1 MEKSPLHKFFRKS
14 ATLLVALCACAAS
27 AQTMQVISELTDAD
41 GNVYDT
47 PMGMCV
53 SPNGRYIAMYV
64 GYSQNVVA
72 IYDTET
78 GESAVFSDEATA
90 ENRNIQ
96 YVNDDGVGVC
106 INGNVPLIISIDGT
120 STELPVPDGYD
131 KAAPRYASDDLSIIG
146 GYAMVG
152 DSWSGTS
159 YPCIWRDGE
168 FETLPYPTQDEL
180 SIGTTYGAAVS
191 RVSCD
196 GSVLI
201 GYVRDRLSRYP
212 LVVWYRQD
220 DGSYEYD
227 AVCARY
233 VSYSSSTDP
242 DRPYST
248 LRGSDL
254 SHNGRYVS
262 MDVSVTDEDYGSCR
276 ACLYDLET
284 GELTMEPL
292 DEERFADPDNME
304 IMSTSAVSDDGTI
317 LCYLGNDMN
326 EYRQAYI
333 WYPGEEKPVKI
344 SERYS
349 DLTDMARF
357 DETSSGI
364 TGINTPVDITPDG
377 KRMIGVAYD
386 YDEETLTVS
395 IVTYVIDFDGDDGDG
410 SDDDGSSG
418 ISGVTT
424 DGDDTE
430 VARYTLD
437 GMRIGSP
444 VKGVNIV
451 KKADGS
457 TVKVMVK

>member
-14 ATLLVALCACAAS
+14 AALIVALCACAAAS

-41 GNVYDT
+41 GNAYAT

-64 GYSQNVVA
+64 GYGQNVVA

-78 GESAVFSDEATA
+78 GEAAVFSDTSTS

-106 INGNVPLIISIDGT
+106 KNGGVPLVVSIDGT
-120 STELPVPDGYD
+120 SVELPKLDGYED
-131 KAAPRYASDDLSIIG
+131 AAPRYASDDMSIIG
-146 GYAMVG
+146 GYYSPSL
-152 DSWSGTS
+152 DSDYV
-159 YPCIWRDGE
+159 YPCIWRNGVIE
-168 FETLPYPTQDEL
+168 ALPYPTEDEL
-180 SIGTTYGAAVS
+180 GIGETWGCAVS
-191 RVSCD
+191 RVSGD

-227 AVCARY
+227 TLARY
-233 VSYSSSTDP
+233 VSYSSSSDP
-242 DRPYST
+242 DRPYGT
-248 LRGSDL
+248 LYGSDL

-262 MDVSVTDEDYGSCR
+262 MNVSVTDEDYGCLR
-276 ACLYDLET
+276 AGLYDLET
-284 GELTMEPL
+284 GELTVEPL
-292 DEERFADPDNME
+292 DEERFADPYNMK

-344 SERYS
+344 SERYPEM
-349 DLTDMARF
+349 TDMVLF
-357 DETSSGI
+357 DETASGV
-364 TGINTPVDITPDG
+364 TGINTPTDITSDG
-377 KRMIGVAYD
+377 KRMIGFAYD
-386 YDEETLTVS
+386 ADEVTLTVS
-395 IVTYVIDFDGDDGDG
+395 IVTYVIDFDGDG
-410 SDDDGSSG
+410 SDDGSSG
-418 ISGVTT
+418 ISGVTV
-424 DGDDTE
+424 DGDDVE
-430 VARYTLD
+430 VARYTVD
-437 GMRIGSP
+437 GIRIGSP

>member
-64 GYSQNVVA
+64 GYVQNVVA

-78 GESAVFSDEATA
+78 GEAAVFSDEATS

-120 STELPVPDGYD
+120 STELPVPDGYV

-146 GYAMVG
+146 GYCRVDG
-152 DSWSGTS
+152 DSYSFL

-168 FETLPYPTQDEL
+168 FEVLPYPTEDEL
-180 SIGTTYGAAVS
+180 GFEPRYGYVVS
-191 RVSCD
+191 RVSGD
-196 GSVLI
+196 GSVLM
-201 GYVRDRLSRYP
+201 GYVWGRLS
-212 LVVWYRQD
+212 LFSMIVWYRQA

-233 VSYSSSTDP
+233 FSLSSSTDP
-242 DRPYST
+242 DRPYGYFY
-248 LRGSDL
+248 GSDL

-262 MDVSVTDEDYGSCR
+262 MDLSVPDEDYGCLR
-276 ACLYDLET
+276 AGLYDLET

-292 DEERFADPDNME
+292 DEERFADPNNMAL
-304 IMSTSAVSDDGTI
+304 MYTSSVSDDGTV
-317 LCYLGNDMN
+317 LCYLGNDAGIEY

-333 WYPGEEKPVKI
+333 WYPGEEKPVMI
-344 SERYS
+344 SERYP
-349 DLTDMARF
+349 DLTYMAHL
-357 DETSSGI
+357 DEVNGI
-364 TGINTPVDITPDG
+364 LGINTPVDITPDG
-377 KRMIGVAYD
+377 KRMIGFAYD
-386 YDEETLTVS
+386 ADEETLTVS
-395 IVTYVIDFDGDDGDG
+395 IVTYVIDFDGDG
-410 SDDDGSSG
+410 SDDGSSG
-418 ISGVTT
+418 ISGVTV
-424 DGDDTE
+424 DGDDVE
-430 VARYTLD
+430 VARYTVD
-437 GMRIGSP
+437 GIRIGSP